1 MKQKKNLLIVLLA
14 FFVCSCQVSTAV
26 EPKSTP
32 EPMYIDGTPYTNPME
47 IIAQFA
53 KQTAIAQTETADPY
67 YSSPVYATQMPDTT
81 PILFIDL
88 PDDRRESFSLNELAS
103 LPQTTVAA
111 GGREFTGVSLLAV
124 FGEVLQGSGDS
135 IQTVSVSGLGSLTLL
150 KSKVGDDFILLV
162 TGGSLR
168 LVSPSLPNDTWIDE
182 VTLIT
187 LR

>member
-1 MKQKKNLLIVLLA
+1 MKQKKNLLIVILA
-14 FFVCSCQVSTAV
+14 FFVWSCQMSAAR
-26 EPKSTP
+26 PKTTP
-32 EPMYIDGTPYTNPME
+32 EPFYIDGTPYTDPME
-47 IIAQFA
+47 LIAQFA

-81 PILFIDL
+81 AILFVDL
-88 PDDRRESFSLNELAS
+88 PDGRRESFSQTELAS
-103 LPQTTVAA
+103 LSQTTVTA
-111 GGREFTGVSLLAV
+111 GGSEFTGVSLLAV
-124 FGEVLQGSGDS
+124 LEEALQGSGDS

-168 LVSPSLPNDTWIDE
+168 LVSPSLPNNAWIDE

-187 LR
+187 LH